1 MSYSVNKAILIGNV
15 GQDLP
20 HDSQKKLSFTL
31 ATNESWKDKNS
42 GEWKNKVEWH
52 KVAIFNEKLAE
63 MARANLKKG
72 SRVYVEG
79 QIRNN
84 EYEDKFGNKKIS
96 VEIVVSP
103 YQGTLIF
110 LDSKSESQT
119 QPKKQSNDDW
129 YA

>member
-15 GQDLP
+15 GQDIP
-20 HDSQKKLSFTL
+20 HDSQKKLSFSL

-52 KVAIFNEKLAE
+52 KVTVLNDKLAE
-63 MARANLKKG
+63 LARANLKKG

-79 QIRNN
+79 QIRYN

-96 VEIVVSP
+96 VEIVISP

-110 LDSKSESQT
+110 LDQKPESHT
-119 QPKKQSNDDW
+119 QSKKQNNDDW